1 MEKPMTFK
9 FYQIKKIVESRKMR
23 KQTFNKIKK
32 TLAILLAVCFLAS
45 VTAASVSAAS
55 AKDVK
60 SDLKKNVVSK
70 NADCTKNVKS
80 ELKKNVVSKSAGCAK
95 NAKSELKKKVVG
107 NKDCSELTEKQKT
120 EEGNKLL
127 DYVDNNWFRTG
138 AVNNW
143 GRGLVNYRGNGLFNG
158 GCNNCDNDWGDD
170 WGDDWEDD

>member
-1 MEKPMTFK
+1 
-9 FYQIKKIVESRKMR
+9 MR
-23 KQTFNKIKK
+23 KQTFDKIKK

-70 NADCTKNVKS
+70 N
-80 ELKKNVVSKSAGCAK
+80 AGCAK

-158 GCNNCDNDWGDD
+158 GCNNCDTDWGDD